1 VRLNSQ
7 LSVRSRHRPS
17 TWPARV
23 SGKQVVVYLASLL
36 ILEIV
41 PFLDVAFF

>member
-1 VRLNSQ
+1 M
-7 LSVRSRHRPS
+7 
-17 TWPARV
+17 AGRV

-41 PFLDVAFF
+41 PFLDEALAVF